1 MVWRAETF
9 LSRSMR
15 STETH
20 PDMESVSPDTR
31 APSGAKDLEPL
42 PLFDLRLTEEDLQAV
57 GDTLRSGWLSMGPIT
72 QAFERAFA
80 EQLGVKHAVAM
91 SSCTAALHIA
101 YLAAGVGPGDEV
113 IVPSYT
119 FAATASA
126 VLYCGATPVF
136 ADIIGSHDLSIDPA
150 EVERLITPRTKAVA
164 AVHFAGYAA
173 PVDRLAELCR
183 ERDVHLIEDAA
194 HSPSATL
201 NGRKLGTFGLASAF
215 SLFSNKVLSVGE
227 GGLLVTD
234 DDEIAA
240 MAQRLRSHGMTVT
253 SWAKHNGAGAYDV
266 ATLGYN
272 YRIDEPRSALALSRL
287 GRLEQ
292 DIDRRRELTRRYRAA
307 LSAIPGVTVPFRDED
322 VETSSCYVQ
331 AIVLTDP
338 AQRDA
343 LRLRLREGYGVQ
355 TSIFYPPIHLFSA
368 YRERFPGV
376 TLPRTELAASGEITI
391 PLFPHMTFA
400 QQDRVVDALAREVSP

>member
-1 MVWRAETF
+1 MP
-9 LSRSMR
+9 

-20 PDMESVSPDTR
+20 PEMERALPDTL
-31 APSGAKDLEPL
+31 APSGAQDLEPL

-57 GDTLRSGWLSMGPIT
+57 ADTLRSGWLSMGPMT

-80 EQLGVKHAVAM
+80 EQLGAKHAVAM
-91 SSCTAALHIA
+91 SSCTAALHLA
-101 YLAAGVGPGDEV
+101 YLAVGVGPGDEV

-173 PVDRLAELCR
+173 PVDRLAEICR
-183 ERDVHLIEDAA
+183 ERGVDLIEDAA

-201 NGRKLGTFGLASAF
+201 HGRKLGTFGRASAF

-240 MAQRLRSHGMTVT
+240 YGPASADPRDDGHELGEAPGSRTVRRRRIGLQLPHRRAAQRARPVAARPPRGGHRSP
-253 SWAKHNGAGAYDV
+253 AGAH
-266 ATLGYN
+266 A
-272 YRIDEPRSALALSRL
+272 PLSRCAV
-287 GRLEQ
+287 
-292 DIDRRRELTRRYRAA
+292 DHTRRDRA
-307 LSAIPGVTVPFRDED
+307 
-322 VETSSCYVQ
+322 VQ
-331 AIVLTDP
+331 RRGCRHVIL
-338 AQRDA
+338 
-343 LRLRLREGYGVQ
+343 LRAG
-355 TSIFYPPIHLFSA
+355 
-368 YRERFPGV
+368 
-376 TLPRTELAASGEITI
+376 
-391 PLFPHMTFA
+391 
-400 QQDRVVDALAREVSP
+400 DRAD